1 MPGSVKIDA
10 ETSKHGPLV
19 IKLGGAAV
27 DSSIKLNDLYAAI
40 VQLHRTLSK
49 GVVVVHGGGAA
60 VDQHLDRLGLI
71 SDRHDGIRIT
81 PADHIDEIVGVLAG
95 RVNKGLVARLQQH
108 GAEAVGLCL
117 GDGHI
122 AQISKV
128 TDLPIDP
135 GRVGEVTGGN
145 ARLITLLLSEGFLP
159 VLASIGFDHEGQSL
173 NVNADTAAAGI
184 TRLLSASGLLFLTDT
199 PGVLDRH
206 GTPIATLGPS
216 EIEIAIQ
223 SGEIQG
229 GMIAKV
235 RSAALAST
243 AASIPITIASWN
255 DPDALSRMT
264 KDAAI
269 GTRVLPT
276 DQDEMPAVPE
286 SNEIPNTTAV
296 PNA

>member
-1 MPGSVKIDA
+1 MPGAMKIDA

-27 DSSIKLNDLYAAI
+27 DSSIELDDLYAAI
-40 VQLHRTLSK
+40 VQLHRTLPN

-60 VDQHLDRLGLI
+60 VDQHLDRLGLV

-95 RVNKGLVARLQQH
+95 RVNKGLVARLQRC

-159 VLASIGFDHEGQSL
+159 VLASIGFDHEGQTL

-184 TRLLSASGLLFLTDT
+184 ARLLNASSLLFLTDT
-199 PGVLDRH
+199 PGVLDRD
-206 GTPIATLGPS
+206 GALIESLSPI
-216 EIEIAIQ
+216 EIEAAIE

-243 AASIPITIASWN
+243 AADIPVTIASWN
-255 DPDALSRMT
+255 DPETLTELT
-264 KDAAI
+264 KGAAV
-269 GTRVLPT
+269 GTRILPS
-276 DQDEMPAVPE
+276 DEAEAVAAPEPA
-286 SNEIPNTTAV
+286 EIANTTAV
-296 PNA
+296 PNG

>member
-1 MPGSVKIDA
+1 MPGAMKIDA

-27 DSSIKLNDLYAAI
+27 DSSIELDDLYAAI
-40 VQLHRTLSK
+40 VQLHRTLPN

-60 VDQHLDRLGLI
+60 VDQHLDRLGLV

-95 RVNKGLVARLQQH
+95 RVNKGLVARLQRC

-159 VLASIGFDHEGQSL
+159 VLASIGFDHEGQTL

-184 TRLLSASGLLFLTDT
+184 ARVLNASSLLFLTDT

-206 GTPIATLGPS
+206 GAMIKSLSPI
-216 EIEIAIQ
+216 EIETAIE

-243 AASIPITIASWN
+243 SAEIPVTIASWN
-255 DPDALSRMT
+255 DPETLTELT
-264 KDAAI
+264 KGAAV
-269 GTRVLPT
+269 GTRILPT
-276 DQDEMPAVPE
+276 DQDEMLAAPE
-286 SNEIPNTTAV
+286 PVEIANTTAV
-296 PNA
+296 PNG

>member
-1 MPGSVKIDA
+1 MKIDA

-27 DSSIKLNDLYAAI
+27 DSSIELDDLYAAI
-40 VQLHRTLSK
+40 VQLHRTLPN

-60 VDQHLDRLGLI
+60 VDQHLDRLGLV

-95 RVNKGLVARLQQH
+95 RVNKGLVARLQRC

-159 VLASIGFDHEGQSL
+159 VLASIGFDHEGQTL

-184 TRLLSASGLLFLTDT
+184 ARVLNASSLLFLTDT

-206 GTPIATLGPS
+206 GAMIKSLSPI
-216 EIEIAIQ
+216 EIETAIE

-243 AASIPITIASWN
+243 SAEIPVTIASWN
-255 DPDALSRMT
+255 DPETLTELT
-264 KDAAI
+264 KGAAV
-269 GTRVLPT
+269 GTRILPT
-276 DQDEMPAVPE
+276 DQDEMLAAPE
-286 SNEIPNTTAV
+286 PVEIANTTAV
-296 PNA
+296 PNG

>member
-1 MPGSVKIDA
+1 MKIDA

-27 DSSIKLNDLYAAI
+27 DSSIELDDLYAAI
-40 VQLHRTLSK
+40 VQLHRTLPN

-60 VDQHLDRLGLI
+60 VDQHLDRLGLV

-95 RVNKGLVARLQQH
+95 RVNKGLVARLQRC

-159 VLASIGFDHEGQSL
+159 VLASIGFDHEGQTL

-184 TRLLSASGLLFLTDT
+184 ARLLNASSLLFLTDT
-199 PGVLDRH
+199 PGVLDRD
-206 GTPIATLGPS
+206 GALIESLSPI
-216 EIEIAIQ
+216 EIEAAIE

-243 AASIPITIASWN
+243 AADIPVTIASWN
-255 DPDALSRMT
+255 DPETLTELT
-264 KDAAI
+264 KGAAV
-269 GTRVLPT
+269 GTRILPS
-276 DQDEMPAVPE
+276 DEAEAVAAPEPA
-286 SNEIPNTTAV
+286 EIANTTAV
-296 PNA
+296 PNG

>member
-1 MPGSVKIDA
+1 MPSAMKT
-10 ETSKHGPLV
+10 ESQPSKRGPLV

-27 DSSIKLNDLYAAI
+27 DPSMELDDLYAAI
-40 VQLHRTLSK
+40 VRLHRTLSN
-49 GVVVVHGGGAA
+49 GVVLVHGGGAA
-60 VDQHLDRLGLI
+60 VDQHLDRLGLV

-95 RVNKGLVARLQQH
+95 RVNKGLVARLQRC
-108 GAEAVGLCL
+108 GAQAVGLCL
-117 GDGHI
+117 GDGHV

-135 GRVGEVTGGN
+135 GRVGQVTGGN
-145 ARLITLLLSEGFLP
+145 PRLITVLLREGFLP

-184 TRLLSASGLLFLTDT
+184 ARVLNASGLLFLTDT
-199 PGVLDRH
+199 PGVLDRN
-206 GTPIATLGPS
+206 GTLIESLDPT
-216 EIEIAIQ
+216 EIDAAIE

-243 AASIPITIASWN
+243 VATIPVTIASWN
-255 DPDALSRMT
+255 DPDALS
-264 KDAAI
+264 KLIQGAAV
-269 GTRVLPT
+269 GTRILPSDD
-276 DQDEMPAVPE
+276 DQSATTRDSIKTM
-286 SNEIPNTTAV
+286 NTTAV

>member
-1 MPGSVKIDA
+1 MPRSVMT
-10 ETSKHGPLV
+10 ESKPGPLV

-27 DSSIKLNDLYAAI
+27 DSSTPLDELYAAI
-40 VQLHRTLSK
+40 VRLHRTLPN
-49 GVVVVHGGGAA
+49 GVVLVHGGGAA
-60 VDQHLDRLGLI
+60 VDQHLDRLGLV

-95 RVNKGLVARLQQH
+95 RVNKGLVAQLQRC
-108 GAEAVGLCL
+108 GAQAVGLCL
-117 GDGHI
+117 GDGNV

-135 GRVGEVTGGN
+135 GRVGQVVGGN
-145 ARLITLLLSEGFLP
+145 PRLITMLLSEGFLP

-184 TRLLSASGLLFLTDT
+184 ARVLNASGLLFLTDT
-199 PGVLDRH
+199 AGVLDRH
-206 GTPIATLGPS
+206 GTLIASLGPS
-216 EIEIAIQ
+216 EIDAAIE

-243 AASIPITIASWN
+243 AAAIPVTIASWN
-255 DPDALSRMT
+255 DPDSLTELT
-264 KDAAI
+264 KGAAV
-269 GTRVLPT
+269 GTRILPC
-276 DQDEMPAVPE
+276 E
-286 SNEIPNTTAV
+286 SIETMNTTGV